1 MIGVEDLKRSF
12 IPDATLSR
20 LPRYYR
26 VFCEL
31 NDKGVNKISS
41 AGLAKLLSVTASQV
55 RQDFSCFGT
64 LGQQG
69 YGYNV
74 QQICHDLGEVIGV
87 DKLYRAIL
95 IGTGNL
101 GKSVLSGTHFYK
113 NGFRLIGI
121 FDRKESIVGQVI
133 KGIPVRHIDGLDEFC
148 RENFPQMA
156 ILCVPPDQAE
166 LLFPQLVS
174 LGITAFWNFS
184 GYELPK
190 LSKIAV
196 SEVVLDD
203 TLTLLCS
210 KMRRTE

>member
-1 MIGVEDLKRSF
+1 MERSF

-26 VFCEL
+26 VFCDLKE
-31 NDKGVNKISS
+31 KGVSKISS
-41 AGLAKLLSVTASQV
+41 AKLADMLSVTASQI

-74 QQICHDLGEVIGV
+74 EQLCHDLGEVIGV
-87 DKLYRAIL
+87 GELHRAIL

-101 GKSVLSGTHFYK
+101 GRSVLSGTHFYK
-113 NGFRLIGI
+113 NGFRLTGV
-121 FDRKESIVGQVI
+121 FDRKESLIGQVF
-133 KGIPVRHIDGLDEFC
+133 KGMPVRHIDGLDEFC

-156 ILCVPPDQAE
+156 ILCIPPDQAE
-166 LLFPQLVS
+166 LLYPQLIH

-184 GYELPK
+184 GFDLPK
-190 LSKIAV
+190 TPGIAV
-196 SEVVLDD
+196 SEVLLDD
-203 TLTLLCS
+203 SLTLLCS
-210 KMRRTE
+210 KMGRTE